1 MPSNR
6 RRKALR
12 HAGVVAFALTTLAV
26 TSARTD
32 PAASVPYTVDVT
44 DASARIGTQAM
55 IRATM
60 RLRDGY
66 RFIES
71 YNNRIMK
78 LSSVDKSV
86 RFDREVVR
94 GTIHD
99 GSLVF
104 TVNVEPTM
112 LGRHPINGI
121 IRVGYAEGAHT
132 IMMVSVPL
140 IVTVTGTD

>member
-1 MPSNR
+1 MPIYW

-12 HAGVVAFALTTLAV
+12 HAGLFTFMLATLAV

-32 PAASVPYTVDVT
+32 PAASVPYSLELTET
-44 DASARIGTQAM
+44 SAKVSTQAT
-55 IRATM
+55 IRVTM

-66 RFIES
+66 RFVES
-71 YNNRIMK
+71 YNNRIIK
-78 LSSVDKSV
+78 LSSLDKSV

-94 GTIHD
+94 GTIRD

-104 TVNVEPTM
+104 AVTVEPTR

-121 IRVGYAEGAHT
+121 IRFGYAEGAHT
-132 IMMVSVPL
+132 MMMVSVPL
-140 IVTVTGTD
+140 IATVTGTD